1 MTTSPISTFTWL
13 DYAEQDRQ
21 SMLDVLDAID
31 LLRER
36 DTRDELGIG
45 TIRDGLAE
53 LLFPGVNTIQSRA
66 RYFLFIPWVYLELE
80 HQRVPSNQIARR
92 ARDAEVALIEPL
104 KKTGE
109 DGVFGRDAGSRLQRL
124 PSSVYWYGLRRWE
137 IRLFAGAQGEYHRS
151 LDSYYRDLQRR
162 TERDEGELM
171 SRNWHAALPAPPPG
185 FPGTATFNLTRGEA
199 EYLCERVMAAARSS
213 LLAFLLDQLSGPVK
227 LDFVWQHP
235 QLVDMPRNL
244 QQEITHARDFS
255 ECMHGAAL
263 LYNLMLAEAQ
273 KNVELVD
280 RYRSRINMWGA
291 ALDQQP
297 PKLLTTGR
305 VSFWTTVLTANPHV
319 PARAQSFVDAWL
331 DAVSSKSTA
340 AEVVEDKALRAMI
353 TERERWL
360 KGPQAR
366 LQNDRALELWSGAA
380 GVGQLDYRWPN
391 VQTILNDI
399 DKGLQGGR
407 PNA

>member
-1 MTTSPISTFTWL
+1 M
-13 DYAEQDRQ
+13 
-21 SMLDVLDAID
+21 
-31 LLRER
+31 LRER

-53 LLFPGVNTIQSRA
+53 LLFPGVNTIQSHA

-80 HQRVPSNQIARR
+80 RQRVPSNQIARR

-104 KKTGE
+104 KRTGE

-124 PSSVYWYGLRRWE
+124 PSSVYWYGLRRWD
-137 IRLFAGAQGEYHRS
+137 IRLFPGAQGEYHRS
-151 LDSYYRDLQRR
+151 LDQYYRDLHRR
-162 TERDEGELM
+162 AERDEDDITP
-171 SRNWHAALPAPPPG
+171 RNWHAAMPAPLTG
-185 FPGTATFNLTRGEA
+185 FPGTATFDLTQVEA
-199 EYLCERVMAAARSS
+199 EYLCERVMTAARSS
-213 LLAFLLDQLSGPVK
+213 LLAFLLDHLNGPVK

-235 QLVDMPRNL
+235 QMVDMSSKL

-255 ECMHGAAL
+255 GCMHGAAL

-273 KNVELVD
+273 KHVELID
-280 RYRSRINMWGA
+280 RYRTRINAWGA
-291 ALDQQP
+291 ALDQQRP
-297 PKLLTTGR
+297 LLLAAGR
-305 VSFWTTVLTANPHV
+305 TSFWITVRSANPHV
-319 PARAQSFVDAWL
+319 PSKAQWFVDAWL
-331 DAVSSKSTA
+331 DAVSSKGAA
-340 AEVVEDKALRAMI
+340 AEVADDNALRAMI

-366 LQNDRALELWSGAA
+366 LQNARALELWSGAA

-399 DKGLQGGR
+399 NKGLQGDLQD
-407 PNA
+407 A